1 MLVSKFIFSK
11 AADCKSADSQH
22 LKSLQVFSKILLN
35 FQIIFYVYFLNSGT
49 VLFFKDYVSVAACV
63 RKTIIEST

>member
-1 MLVSKFIFSK
+1 MSKFIFSK
-11 AADCKSADSQH
+11 AADYKSADSQH

-35 FQIIFYVYFLNSGT
+35 FQIIFYEYFQNSGT

-63 RKTIIEST
+63 RKTIIETT